1 MTLIQICIAAGV
13 VFIADCIIRALLKP
27 TVVGVLEISENEEKV
42 LYGLVITKP
51 MDTIQNEK
59 YITFKVRR

>member
-1 MTLIQICIAAGV
+1 MSLIQICIAAGV
-13 VFIADCIIRALLKP
+13 VFIADLIIRALLKP
-27 TVVGVLEISENEEKV
+27 KVIGVLEVSENEEKV

-51 MDTIQNEK
+51 IDTIQNEK